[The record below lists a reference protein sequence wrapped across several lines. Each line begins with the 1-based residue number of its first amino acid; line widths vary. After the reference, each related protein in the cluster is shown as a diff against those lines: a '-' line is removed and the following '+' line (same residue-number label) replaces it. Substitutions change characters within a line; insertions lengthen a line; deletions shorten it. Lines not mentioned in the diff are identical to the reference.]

1 MLIIGIR
8 HWSVLKYY
16 NLRRTDYVERLLK
29 LKEKVASIPNLDFTI
44 QGQKPLLFKRIERLD
59 LNFPNVPP
67 IYKRS
72 NAFSALLRHSL

>member
-16 NLRRTDYVERLLK
+16 NLGRIDYVERLLK

-44 QGQKPLLFKRIERLD
+44 QGQKPLFKRIERLD
-59 LNFPNVPP
+59 INFPNVPP

-72 NAFSALLRHSL
+72 NAFSALFRHSL